1 MDNKKPFIIAIIIMS
16 VIIIGLGAYV
26 VIDRL
31 KEKEEQE
38 KKTSI
43 INETVIDLN
52 AFFQVSDTLR
62 RFDDAF
68 NTYNSNYLGY
78 IYNSKRIYAS
88 KFDGG
93 AAVYASM
100 ISDLLD
106 NGIVLYIPEEKIK
119 GNFEKIFGKNLEFKL
134 TDIDL
139 KKSEIYLFN
148 YEAEANRMAYKVATK
163 TDIYNPGYIAMNIK
177 TILEDDTIK
186 ITRKVFYGEYTGENG
201 VMTKIVMYKDATKQ
215 KKIGELKLKNG
226 AINQAEI
233 IAKYGS
239 KINTY
244 IYTFKHNK
252 DDDYSFYLIEKGK

>member
-1 MDNKKPFIIAIIIMS
+1 MDNKKSFVIIIIIMS
-16 VIIIGLGAYV
+16 IIIIGLGAYV
-26 VIDRL
+26 VTDIV

-52 AFFQVSDTLR
+52 AFYQVSDTLR
-62 RFDDAF
+62 RFDEAF
-68 NTYNSNYLGY
+68 NPYNSNYLGY
-78 IYNSKRIYAS
+78 IYDNKRIYAS
-88 KFDGG
+88 KFDSG
-93 AAVYASM
+93 AAIYAS
-100 ISDLLD
+100 IFSDLID
-106 NGIVLYIPEEKIK
+106 NGAILNIPEAKIK
-119 GNFEKIFGKNLEFKL
+119 GNFERIFGKNLGYTI
-134 TDIDL
+134 TDVQIKNSDL
-139 KKSEIYLFN
+139 YVFYYDVGN
-148 YEAEANRMAYKVATK
+148 NRMDYKVAPK
-163 TDIYNPGYIAMNIK
+163 TDIYTPGYIAMNIK
-177 TILEDDTIK
+177 TILEEDTIK
-186 ITRKVFYGEYTGENG
+186 ITRKVFYGEYTGENE

-244 IYTFKHNK
+244 VYTFKHNK